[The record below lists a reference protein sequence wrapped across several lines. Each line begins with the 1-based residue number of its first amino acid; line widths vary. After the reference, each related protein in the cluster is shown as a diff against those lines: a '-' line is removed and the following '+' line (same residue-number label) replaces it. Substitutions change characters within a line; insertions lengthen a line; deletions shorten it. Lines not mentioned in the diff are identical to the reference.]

1 MRKLNLLR
9 QLLLTANIGDLL
21 NWKPSTR
28 HIAATLQIINSQ
40 YGWREAITI
49 SDAELLR
56 RAGYKRSR
64 YSSSLIATFKTE
76 AASAKVIRYEQLPRA
91 TIYWVTELT
100 NDMLMS
106 IPTSLP
112 IRFTN
117 CMSNPS
123 PEAALTDDSLEVN
136 NNGNGNGHGN
146 AAAAENGNDLES
158 AAAIIDY
165 LQAADL

>member
-64 YSSSLIATFKTE
+64 YSSSLIATFKAE
-76 AASAKVIRYEQLPRA
+76 ASAANVIRYQQMPRA
-91 TIYWVTELT
+91 TIYQVTELT
-100 NDMLMS
+100 NEMLMS
-106 IPTSLP
+106 IPTNLP

-117 CMSNPS
+117 CSATTSPAPAADNPS
-123 PEAALTDDSLEVN
+123 QEV
-136 NNGNGNGHGN
+136 NGNGNGNGYGN
-146 AAAAENGNDLES
+146 ASAIEDGNGNEDD
-158 AAAIIDY
+158 AAILDY
-165 LQAADL
+165 LQTADL